1 MDCSAHAPPRPA
13 KSAPREVRTSAP
25 RPQLLFHKGPPDCP
39 GSGAHFPWA
48 RYCTAVAAGRG
59 TRHLGAPA
67 TPTKA
72 GSEPRPTRALRM
84 VHMSFSAKVAL
95 SFDQP
100 SKVARWQSV
109 GRAIWRDREAQPE
122 ESGCRPGQDPE
133 GMRAET
139 GDSEISP
146 TGTGLSEPRGPPDRR
161 KARPFFGCSCTLPPT
176 DGKLK
181 NHDGDFSSCYVTAA
195 RSTSSPTPPAHSP
208 QAPKTASQRF
218 PGGLDPPAGGHSSH
232 QSWLLQKGGR
242 PAD

>member
-1 MDCSAHAPPRPA
+1 
-13 KSAPREVRTSAP
+13 
-25 RPQLLFHKGPPDCP
+25 
-39 GSGAHFPWA
+39 
-48 RYCTAVAAGRG
+48 
-59 TRHLGAPA
+59 
-67 TPTKA
+67 
-72 GSEPRPTRALRM
+72 
-84 VHMSFSAKVAL
+84 MSFSAKVAL

-109 GRAIWRDREAQPE
+109 GLAIWRDREAQPE

-181 NHDGDFSSCYVTAA
+181 NHDGDFPVAMLPQ
-195 RSTSSPTPPAHSP
+195 RDLPPHLPHQPT
-208 QAPKTASQRF
+208 APKPPKQPLRDF
-218 PGGLDPPAGGHSSH
+218 PEVWILRLGVTPLIKVGSSRKVAAQLTGTDPPTKGTS
-232 QSWLLQKGGR
+232 QLPSWSWVS
-242 PAD
+242 

>member
-1 MDCSAHAPPRPA
+1 M
-13 KSAPREVRTSAP
+13 
-25 RPQLLFHKGPPDCP
+25 
-39 GSGAHFPWA
+39 
-48 RYCTAVAAGRG
+48 AAGRG

>member
-1 MDCSAHAPPRPA
+1 MDESSRRGGLWLRWSQGDLGAQRRYGASGEGWSPVPPRDKA
-13 KSAPREVRTSAP
+13 
-25 RPQLLFHKGPPDCP
+25 
-39 GSGAHFPWA
+39 PWA

-72 GSEPRPTRALRM
+72 GGEPRPTRALRM
-84 VHMSFSAKVAL
+84 VHTSFSAKVAL

-133 GMRAET
+133 GMGAET

-146 TGTGLSEPRGPPDRR
+146 TGTGLSEPRGP
-161 KARPFFGCSCTLPPT
+161 S
-176 DGKLK
+176 
-181 NHDGDFSSCYVTAA
+181 
-195 RSTSSPTPPAHSP
+195 
-208 QAPKTASQRF
+208 
-218 PGGLDPPAGGHSSH
+218 
-232 QSWLLQKGGR
+232 
-242 PAD
+242 